1 MSINLDEIVANS
13 GSMDELL
20 SAVGLESEANAKA
33 SGQLM
38 QLVDASKGTLSPLE
52 WLKSK
57 ISPNS
62 TAGKIANDGVYKKY
76 VIDMM
81 EQGEE
86 PLSRDEFMKKFEEQ
100 QSKSKTRGA

>member
-1 MSINLDEIVANS
+1 MSINLDEIVANA

-20 SAVGLESEANAKA
+20 SAVGLESQANAKA

-57 ISPNS
+57 IAPTSK
-62 TAGKIANDGVYKKY
+62 AGEVTYDAAYKKY
-76 VIDMM
+76 YIDMM

-86 PLSRDEFMKKFEEQ
+86 PLSKEEFMKKFEEQ
-100 QSKSKTRGA
+100 QSKTRGA